1 MALAV
6 VALAGAIAILR
17 MVCVPVGSFREALDD
32 LAWGMPADSV
42 VGILGEPNRI
52 CERGAVDHVPLAGAD
67 TAALRDALRAATA
80 ERWVYTRRGA
90 SRPIPRDTDP
100 ACRAPSIATE
110 VGFDAAGRLRWYV
123 REMDQTDL
131 VHDPALLH
139 DASGAGD
146 QLDTAGQR

>member
-1 MALAV
+1 MVLA
-6 VALAGAIAILR
+6 AAIAILR

-32 LAWGMPADSV
+32 LAWGLSADSV

-52 CERGAVDHVPLAGAD
+52 CDSGAVDHISLSGAD
-67 TAALRDALRAATA
+67 TTALREALRAATS

-90 SRPIPRDTDP
+90 SRPIPRDLDP

-123 REMDQTDL
+123 REMDQTEL
-131 VHDPALLH
+131 IHDPALVVPSLSN
-139 DASGAGD
+139 D
-146 QLDTAGQR
+146 

>member
-1 MALAV
+1 MGLA
-6 VALAGAIAILR
+6 AAIAILR

-32 LAWGMPADSV
+32 LAWGLPADSV
-42 VGILGEPNRI
+42 IGILGEPNRNG
-52 CERGAVDHVPLAGAD
+52 ESGAVEHLPLSGAD

-90 SRPIPRDTDP
+90 SRPIPRDADP

-110 VGFDAAGRLRWYV
+110 LGFDAVGRLRWYV

-131 VHDPALLH
+131 VHDPGLL
-139 DASGAGD
+139 GGD
-146 QLDTAGQR
+146 